1 MDRAGGARFI
11 SKSRW
16 LLTCIQADGP
26 DQALYQTLMEGFGYS
41 SNCRPFVE
49 LANRAPYQW
58 VSKAAMQL
66 PPGERVRAIYGWL
79 NSCSAPGFPDSPIVP
94 AWRGQQRLVR
104 PSNHPRRWTLAA
116 SILLD
121 RFLEPGLE
129 RGLGKVMEQLSP
141 AKLIHALC
149 AFSKTGPAC
158 AGRGQ
163 AFDLAVNA
171 VLPFMHAWDEY
182 EFREETRG
190 VSETLYRK
198 FPMLADNE
206 IIREMMA
213 QLLPLESRSAVTGAR
228 SQQGLLHL
236 RLC

>member
-1 MDRAGGARFI
+1 MEAI
-11 SKSRW
+11 S
-16 LLTCIQADGP
+16 GP
-26 DQALYQTLMEGFGYS
+26 
-41 SNCRPFVE
+41 
-49 LANRAPYQW
+49 
-58 VSKAAMQL
+58 
-66 PPGERVRAIYGWL
+66 
-79 NSCSAPGFPDSPIVP
+79 
-94 AWRGQQRLVR
+94 
-104 PSNHPRRWTLAA
+104 
-116 SILLD
+116 
-121 RFLEPGLE
+121 
-129 RGLGKVMEQLSP
+129 
-141 AKLIHALC
+141 ALC

-171 VLPFMHAWDEY
+171 VLPFMHVWDEY

-213 QLLPLESRSAVTGAR
+213 QLLPLESRSAVTVAR